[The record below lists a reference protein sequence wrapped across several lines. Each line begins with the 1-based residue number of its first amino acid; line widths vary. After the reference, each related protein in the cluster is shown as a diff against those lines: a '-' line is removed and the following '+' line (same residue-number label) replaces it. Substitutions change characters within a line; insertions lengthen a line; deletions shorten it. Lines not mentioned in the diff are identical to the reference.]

1 MSRADGEVDGDVDV
15 VQVGYGPVGQALAAM
30 LGQRGYRVAVV
41 ERHRTRYHLSRA
53 GHCDH
58 EVMRILQSLG
68 IAEDF
73 ERAAIPI
80 RTYQWFGASGDVLL
94 HIDWDAATPSG
105 WRSDYLFYQ
114 PDLEQL
120 LDGAAR
126 ASGGVQVLHGWEARD
141 VEEVDGRARVRVAE
155 RGVDRTRALRGRVVV
170 GADGANSLVRRH
182 AGIAWEDLGFEAD
195 WLVVDVRPHDP
206 ELAIAMPEAGQICDP
221 ARPTSLFRWLGRRHC
236 RWEFMLLPG
245 EERDGIERPDTCWRL
260 LAPWGLTEHNADL
273 VRHAVYRFTSR
284 LAETWRRG
292 RSLLVGDAAHLMPPF
307 MGQGLCSG
315 MRDAAGLAWRLDL
328 VLRGQ
333 APLELLDTY
342 GEERGPH
349 VRTIIDTSMALG
361 RIVCVTDPAEAQ
373 RRDALFLSGQAPPP
387 PPFPGLRGGVL
398 CAPPEGSPAAALVGQ
413 LGLQARVAHDGR
425 TGLLDD
431 VVGRGWMVLAAG
443 DPWPWLG
450 RREADLLRS
459 LEARVVHVTRAAVP
473 GAAVDID
480 GRYAGWFAE
489 HGVTAVIVRPD
500 FYVFAAVADLAALPA
515 ALRDLG
521 VRLGVRE
528 AVQAG
533 A

>member
-1 MSRADGEVDGDVDV
+1 MSPVHSAADDEVDV

-41 ERHRTRYHLSRA
+41 ERHRERYQLSRA

-58 EVMRILQSLG
+58 EAMRILQSLG
-68 IAEDF
+68 IAADF

-80 RTYQWFGASGDVLL
+80 RTYQWFAASGEVLL

-120 LDGAAR
+120 LDRAAR
-126 ASGGVQVLHGWEARD
+126 ASGGVRVLHGWEARA
-141 VEEVDGRARVRVAE
+141 VEEVDGHVRVQVAK
-155 RGVDRTRALRGRVVV
+155 RGLDQTRELRGRILV
-170 GADGANSLVRRH
+170 GADGANSLVRRD

-206 ELAIAMPEAGQICDP
+206 EMAIAMPEAGQICDP

-245 EERDGIERPDTCWRL
+245 EVREEMERPDTCWRL
-260 LAPWGLTEHNADL
+260 LARWGLTERNADL

-292 RSLLVGDAAHLMPPF
+292 RAVLVGDAAHLMPPF

-315 MRDAAGLAWRLDL
+315 LRDAASLTWRLDL

-333 APLELLDTY
+333 APLKLLDTY
-342 GEERGPH
+342 GEERRPH
-349 VRTIIDTSMALG
+349 VRTIVDTSMALG
-361 RIVCVTDPAEAQ
+361 KIVCVTDPAEAE
-373 RRDALFLSGQAPPP
+373 RRDAVFRSGQAPPP

-398 CAPPEGSPAAALVGQ
+398 RAPPEGSPSAAIVGQ
-413 LGLQARVAHDGR
+413 LGLQARVTHDGR

-431 VVGRGWMVLAAG
+431 VVGRGWVVLAAA

-450 RREADLLRS
+450 RREADLLRT
-459 LEARVVHVTRAAVP
+459 LGARVVHVTRASIP
-473 GAAVDID
+473 GAAIDVD
-480 GRYAGWFAE
+480 GRYAAWFAE
-489 HGVTAVIVRPD
+489 HGVTALIVRPD

-515 ALRDLG
+515 ALRDLRA
-521 VRLGVRE
+521 RLGVRE
-528 AVQAG
+528 AVPAE